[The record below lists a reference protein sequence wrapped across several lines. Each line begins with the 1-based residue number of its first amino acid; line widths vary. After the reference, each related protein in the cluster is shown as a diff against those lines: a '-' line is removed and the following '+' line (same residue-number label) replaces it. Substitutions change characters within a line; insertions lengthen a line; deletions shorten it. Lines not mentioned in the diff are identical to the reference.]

1 MKVINIK
8 RQVFEPGDVIRLEG
22 QYVPT
27 EEQRNGTRMIDVMI
41 LKTNVSRNGTVN
53 CTGITRNVKKVTIKE
68 NQMDNAGYLGKID
81 LGIFIREE
89 II

>member
-1 MKVINIK
+1 MKKITLERTVY
-8 RQVFEPGDVIRLEG
+8 ETGDVIRLEG
-22 QYVPT
+22 EYVPI
-27 EEQRNGTRMIDVMI
+27 EEQRKGTKEIYVMI

-53 CTGITRNVKKVTIKE
+53 CTGITRNFNKVTIKE

-89 II
+89 I